1 MESHTVAGV
10 PSRNLRSREL
20 QRLVRTEWEQQRYFP
35 LQLATELSRQFA
47 THGLQFFKVNK
58 TFTHVSVARPQF
70 LDLETTPVSENIKRI
85 IAHINAHPKCSR
97 RQLIETL
104 APSPPQP
111 AVIEIKPETEAPGSA
126 CRLQAAG
133 AEGPPEGGTPN
144 VPAATAEPTPEQ
156 NAIIAD
162 LHWLVHQGHVI
173 EFADGRLETAK
184 KPAPRPPKP
193 EKKPA
198 EEKPVA
204 EGEAALSTTEPVSP
218 GGSCRCDRRAEI
230 QAPAETPAPAAES
243 VAERAPATLP
253 PMKRPRRRLSRRR
266 DDCTGA
272 VELYETCSVFH
283 AQIEAR
289 LNVAPSYKFLASFN
303 STALLTLP
311 MPFSKLGLAP
321 AVLEGVRAAGYITP
335 TPIQLRAI
343 PLVLAGRDVIG
354 SAQTGTG
361 KTAAFAL
368 PILSKLGQH
377 APGPRALILEPT
389 RELAAQVE
397 TAFHDYARF
406 TNLKTTVVFGGV
418 GYGRQ
423 NDELRAGT
431 DIVVATPGRLLDHL
445 ERGTVRLD
453 KVQFLVLDEADRML
467 DMGFLPDVR
476 RIVERCPRQRHTS
489 LFSATIPPQIETL
502 IQWAM
507 KNPET
512 IEIGARRTPAETVKH
527 VIYPVADSQ
536 KSDLLLEL
544 LKRVNYNSVLV
555 FCRTKHGADR
565 IAGLLKRNNH
575 AVAVLHS
582 NRTQRER
589 EQALKGFRDGRFEVL
604 VATDIA
610 ARGLDIADV
619 SHVINYDVPQHPEDY
634 IHRIGRT
641 GRAEHSGDAFTI
653 MTAEDASHVFA
664 IERFIS
670 QKIPRVKLENFDY
683 KYTMLF
689 EEGKAR
695 PAQRRFPRQS
705 PRRARPRRLPLRH
718 GQTEKVTTGTELA
731 LRC

>member
-1 MESHTVAGV
+1 
-10 PSRNLRSREL
+10 
-20 QRLVRTEWEQQRYFP
+20 
-35 LQLATELSRQFA
+35 
-47 THGLQFFKVNK
+47 
-58 TFTHVSVARPQF
+58 
-70 LDLETTPVSENIKRI
+70 
-85 IAHINAHPKCSR
+85 
-97 RQLIETL
+97 
-104 APSPPQP
+104 
-111 AVIEIKPETEAPGSA
+111 
-126 CRLQAAG
+126 
-133 AEGPPEGGTPN
+133 
-144 VPAATAEPTPEQ
+144 
-156 NAIIAD
+156 
-162 LHWLVHQGHVI
+162 
-173 EFADGRLETAK
+173 
-184 KPAPRPPKP
+184 
-193 EKKPA
+193 
-198 EEKPVA
+198 
-204 EGEAALSTTEPVSP
+204 
-218 GGSCRCDRRAEI
+218 
-230 QAPAETPAPAAES
+230 
-243 VAERAPATLP
+243 
-253 PMKRPRRRLSRRR
+253 
-266 DDCTGA
+266 
-272 VELYETCSVFH
+272 
-283 AQIEAR
+283 
-289 LNVAPSYKFLASFN
+289 
-303 STALLTLP
+303 

-321 AVLEGVRAAGYITP
+321 TILEGVRAAGYIEP

-343 PLVLAGRDVIG
+343 PLIIAGRDVIG

-377 APGPRALILEPT
+377 APGGPRALILEPT

-397 TAFHDYARF
+397 TAFRDYARF
-406 TNLKTTVVFGGV
+406 TDLKITVVFGGV

-431 DIVVATPGRLLDHL
+431 DIIVATPGRLLDHL
-445 ERGTVRLD
+445 EQGTVRLD
-453 KVQFLVLDEADRML
+453 KVEFLVLDEADRML

-476 RIVERCPRQRHTS
+476 RLVEKCPRQRHTA

-507 KNPET
+507 RSPET

-536 KSDLLLEL
+536 KADLVLEL
-544 LKRVNYNSVLV
+544 LKRVDYNSVLI

-565 IAGLLKRNNH
+565 VAGLLKRNNH

-589 EQALKGFRDGRFEVL
+589 EQALLGFREGRFEAL

-641 GRAEHSGDAFTI
+641 GRAEASGDAFTI

-683 KYTMLF
+683 RYTALF
-689 EEGKAR
+689 EEGKPGQKPGGFPGKAR
-695 PAQRRFPRQS
+695 GARVHGGYHFGMSRR
-705 PRRARPRRLPLRH
+705 RR
-718 GQTEKVTTGTELA
+718 
-731 LRC
+731 